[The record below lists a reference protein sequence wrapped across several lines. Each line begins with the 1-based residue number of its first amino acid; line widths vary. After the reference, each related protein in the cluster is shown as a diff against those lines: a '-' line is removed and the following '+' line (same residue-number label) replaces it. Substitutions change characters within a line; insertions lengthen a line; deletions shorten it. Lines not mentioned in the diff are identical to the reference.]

1 MARLSLREQG
11 YLFLN
16 EPASGRF
23 AYWFGRLMQ
32 VLLILSSLATTYET
46 VTWVNSATGP
56 AVWLYTKL
64 IFNCI
69 FTVEAL
75 LRIMTFTPF
84 HAVHKSLFVWLDL
97 LTVAPLWIRFAV
109 LPQSMTVAEYLN
121 KMGGITIRGIE
132 ALAAFRI
139 FKLCRYFEGASILAI
154 SVGRAMSQLLVPL
167 FMLTLMVLGFA
178 AILFEIEYDSDVHA
192 CNALWMAEGV
202 DRKFLKANP
211 HGVVWDCSVCAT
223 KSECLPDDAE
233 CASLYDYRC
242 LTCAGYPTDHPE
254 CKDLGWGQTFPDIPR
269 SMWFMFVTVSTV
281 GYGDVTPKTW
291 QGQIFVCVT
300 IICGLIFIAM
310 PLAIVGSTFGRV
322 WDERQLLKLQHH
334 LRQLLAE
341 NGIDPNDAAL
351 AFKKMDTSGD
361 GSVSFSEFQDFI
373 VRFKMSLEAGEVKEL
388 WKALDVD
395 GSGRMS
401 LEEFIGRAYP
411 GIDLSTVEGSHLHG
425 DAEAEA
431 GKMVHAERKGDFEA
445 LHREHHK
452 EILGQ
457 FASQALVQQARADK
471 FEGRLADVE
480 QMVKGV
486 HRIMKEM
493 VWRSSR
499 RWRC

>member
-1 MARLSLREQG
+1 MRQHFAVPLLRQAPHGRVHKAGERQSVSAARKASSKLGCSFIRNRRSCELQRVLRSLTSIGPFPEMADDDTASSPAEAPRHRSRSRRPSRERNPHHHEQRPKFEGIGQGRFMQPAADVTKNHKKRMSGAFWKDAVEDARKEAEAASAAAEGQEGEGGIALAAVAQKAVAKYEAAAQDAAARLEKIASAKAFHKATSGAVLQSKTATILVARRQRGEALSLREQG

-178 AILFEIEYDSDVHA
+178 AILFRVQRSRMGADLPGHSAQHVVHV
-192 CNALWMAEGV
+192 CHRL
-202 DRKFLKANP
+202 DRRLRRR
-211 HGVVWDCSVCAT
+211 
-223 KSECLPDDAE
+223 DAE
-233 CASLYDYRC
+233 
-242 LTCAGYPTDHPE
+242 
-254 CKDLGWGQTFPDIPR
+254 
-269 SMWFMFVTVSTV
+269 
-281 GYGDVTPKTW
+281 DV
-291 QGQIFVCVT
+291 
-300 IICGLIFIAM
+300 
-310 PLAIVGSTFGRV
+310 
-322 WDERQLLKLQHH
+322 
-334 LRQLLAE
+334 
-341 NGIDPNDAAL
+341 
-351 AFKKMDTSGD
+351 
-361 GSVSFSEFQDFI
+361 
-373 VRFKMSLEAGEVKEL
+373 
-388 WKALDVD
+388 
-395 GSGRMS
+395 
-401 LEEFIGRAYP
+401 
-411 GIDLSTVEGSHLHG
+411 
-425 DAEAEA
+425 
-431 GKMVHAERKGDFEA
+431 
-445 LHREHHK
+445 
-452 EILGQ
+452 
-457 FASQALVQQARADK
+457 ARADLRVRDDHLRPNLHRHAARHCRLHVWTRM
-471 FEGRLADVE
+471 GRATIAEIAAAPAAAVGRE
-480 QMVKGV
+480 W
-486 HRIMKEM
+486 HRPE
-493 VWRSSR
+493 
-499 RWRC
+499 